1 MKYTKYILIGLIL
14 LILLVLLVIT
24 IIPKNNIINSML
36 SNNCCIPDNEDA
48 CWGGK
53 GSSWNSDTCGKFP
66 GCSNSITDNCCS
78 KKYSYRIDQRDNK
91 MKNMCDSN
99 PTPSTNYILY
109 KNWKGNDFRPKG
121 DWDYYNHYRQRY
133 TCGTDKNL
141 TNDKTGSYCWYGSY
155 DELLSVNDKNN
166 FVIKCG
172 GLDPDNN
179 NLIKSI
185 RINTVEKY
193 NSGLFIAKI
202 DNIPEGNGIW
212 PSWWLTA
219 VEPDGS
225 HWACGGEIDIIEIVN
240 SIKDDENSSHNTTTL
255 HTSNRLDAPPCVLNP
270 GTSNEIKCNKS
281 SGGTGC
287 GCSGASKCPDI
298 GCGIKSKIPN
308 SVGYGYNIS
317 NRGSIYACEL
327 TPNGK
332 VNVWFF
338 QSSNSDDKKIIQQI
352 DENTIDISTWS
363 SNLVADFTACPGQF
377 KDLHM
382 IFNIAICGSWAGNV
396 FKGSTGSGCSACN
409 KYMDDNSSN
418 VPILPGAYWEID
430 YVKIFK

>member
-1 MKYTKYILIGLIL
+1 
-14 LILLVLLVIT
+14 
-24 IIPKNNIINSML
+24 ML

-66 GCSNSITDNCCS
+66 GCSNSIADNCCS
-78 KKYSYRIDQRDNK
+78 KKSSYKKDTRDGK
-91 MKNMCDSN
+91 MKNICESIS
-99 PTPSTNYILY
+99 PIPSTNYTIY
-109 KNWKGNDFRPKG
+109 KDWSGNDFIPKG
-121 DWDYYNHYRQRY
+121 DWDYYGKDTKRY
-133 TCGTDKNL
+133 TCGKDEKL

-172 GLDPDNN
+172 GRDPDNN

-185 RINTVEKY
+185 RINTVETY

-219 VEPDGS
+219 VEPKKS
-225 HWACGGEIDIIEIVN
+225 HWSCGGEIDIIEIVN
-240 SIKDDENSSHNTTTL
+240 SIKDDENSSHNISTL
-255 HTSNRLDAPPCVLNP
+255 HTSNRPDAQPCILNP
-270 GTSNEIKCNKS
+270 GTSNEIKCNNS
-281 SGGTGC
+281 TGDSTGC
-287 GCSGASKCPDI
+287 GCPGASDTRCPDI
-298 GCGIKSKIPN
+298 GCGIKSKISN

-327 TPNGK
+327 TSDGK

-338 QSSNSDDKKIIQQI
+338 QSSNLDDKKIIQQI

-377 KDLHM
+377 KNLHM
-382 IFNIAICGSWAGNV
+382 IFNIAICGSWAGRV
-396 FKGSTGSGCSACN
+396 FKGSTGSGCEQCN
-409 KYMDDNSSN
+409 KYMDNNSSN